1 MEAPMKKRYL
11 PIAAILVLA
20 FAVLPVQAKE
30 NSSPSPER
38 TTSPIS
44 RPDSSPSPRASRS
57 PSVTPS
63 PTPDERRS
71 TGLGFQE
78 PSPSPQYLM
87 PDDLGFLGY
96 LTNSIV
102 FGLFGFLILLA
113 LLLHVVHLLRT
124 SGLNRDIEQLAIG
137 QRNLAGRTGAP
148 SGKNPG
154 IDRISDQLNQQGQA
168 LNQLVTR
175 FNQID
180 NRFTTNDAQFRD
192 AIHAVA
198 LATNWIGEA
207 QLREA
212 LASDGGNLSESE
224 RAATIA
230 VLERYEEPLRQNASR
245 VEPVSQAV
253 GGLVE
258 ELEGLTHSTPELVG
272 RVHNLHEGVAR
283 FSHWHKNV
291 SEQLASLR
299 RGSFSERSSSLRA
312 DQRHLFDQL
321 NGGSLSVSQMVEK
334 SRAMVEHY
342 FPERPR
348 RGPEERIPLQER
360 ESDLKKIVAEA
371 PDHLMDWYNSLS
383 QLQGQLSQVQRTSTD
398 AEMAAG
404 LAKVQQMGREALGKF
419 DIQPEAIQIG
429 KTSYDR
435 RLHDAALVRQTA
447 QYPINTIVEVHKCG
461 FRRMSTGEVLRRPQ
475 VVVAG
480 AAAS

>member
-124 SGLNRDIEQLAIG
+124 SGLNRDIEQLAIC

-154 IDRISDQLNQQGQA
+154 IDRISDQLNQQGQ
-168 LNQLVTR
+168 
-175 FNQID
+175 
-180 NRFTTNDAQFRD
+180 
-192 AIHAVA
+192 
-198 LATNWIGEA
+198 
-207 QLREA
+207 
-212 LASDGGNLSESE
+212 
-224 RAATIA
+224 
-230 VLERYEEPLRQNASR
+230 
-245 VEPVSQAV
+245 
-253 GGLVE
+253 
-258 ELEGLTHSTPELVG
+258 
-272 RVHNLHEGVAR
+272 
-283 FSHWHKNV
+283 
-291 SEQLASLR
+291 
-299 RGSFSERSSSLRA
+299 
-312 DQRHLFDQL
+312 
-321 NGGSLSVSQMVEK
+321 
-334 SRAMVEHY
+334 
-342 FPERPR
+342 
-348 RGPEERIPLQER
+348 
-360 ESDLKKIVAEA
+360 
-371 PDHLMDWYNSLS
+371 
-383 QLQGQLSQVQRTSTD
+383 
-398 AEMAAG
+398 
-404 LAKVQQMGREALGKF
+404 
-419 DIQPEAIQIG
+419 
-429 KTSYDR
+429 
-435 RLHDAALVRQTA
+435 
-447 QYPINTIVEVHKCG
+447 
-461 FRRMSTGEVLRRPQ
+461 
-475 VVVAG
+475 
-480 AAAS
+480 